1 MKNRESDGRDDGV
14 LASEFSRRSFLAKA
28 GAAGLVVASGG
39 ALANALS
46 AAPASAATKVPLAI
60 KRPSSSVVGS
70 LPKAVQ
76 QYYELATTTPL
87 GPSLFRNWKP
97 KRKPP
102 WKIGFASSFAGNSW
116 RIGTLTRLDNY
127 LIPAYKKAG
136 LISEVITLQ
145 SNLSIPV
152 QIQQIRQLVSE
163 GCDAIFT
170 IAAPPTSLNDAIKY
184 AYENGVLF
192 VVQQGGV
199 TSPYAQQISGNY
211 ALCGKL
217 QATSLGKSMG
227 GKGNVL
233 IVQGIPQAEASADF
247 QRGHEI
253 GLKAYPGIKVTGV
266 VAGTWV
272 DSVAKTAVLEFLTTH
287 PAPLGGIAT
296 QSPGDLGA
304 LQALQATGRKVVPMT
319 IGGEMGPLVYWKDHP
334 GWIGSMYQA
343 WPPGDEMQ
351 ECWEV
356 MMRTLQGQGPKIASV
371 MIGAAA
377 VYYKDLASLLPAKTS
392 VASNQWIEPLQSTWF
407 PSKTMDMYF
416 AHPADPLTWRP

>member
-1 MKNRESDGRDDGV
+1 MR
-14 LASEFSRRSFLAKA
+14 SR
-28 GAAGLVVASGG
+28 
-39 ALANALS
+39 
-46 AAPASAATKVPLAI
+46 SAATT
-60 KRPSSSVVGS
+60 RSV
-70 LPKAVQ
+70 
-76 QYYELATTTPL
+76 E
-87 GPSLFRNWKP
+87 NW
-97 KRKPP
+97 
-102 WKIGFASSFAGNSW
+102 
-116 RIGTLTRLDNY
+116 
-127 LIPAYKKAG
+127 
-136 LISEVITLQ
+136 
-145 SNLSIPV
+145 
-152 QIQQIRQLVSE
+152 
-163 GCDAIFT
+163 
-170 IAAPPTSLNDAIKY
+170 
-184 AYENGVLF
+184 
-192 VVQQGGV
+192 
-199 TSPYAQQISGNY
+199 
-211 ALCGKL
+211 

-334 GWIGSMYQA
+334 SWIGSMYQA

-371 MIGAAA
+371 MIGRPRFTIRILPAFF
-377 VYYKDLASLLPAKTS
+377 LPRRASLRTS
-392 VASNQWIEPLQSTWF
+392 GSSHSRAPGSRARQWTCTSPTPLI
-407 PSKTMDMYF
+407 
-416 AHPADPLTWRP
+416 R

>member
-1 MKNRESDGRDDGV
+1 MKNSQSDGRDDGV
-14 LASEFSRRSFLAKA
+14 LSGEFSRRAFLAKA

-39 ALANALS
+39 ALGSALS
-46 AAPASAATKVPLAI
+46 AAPASATTKVPLTI
-60 KRPSSSVVGS
+60 KRASSSVVGS
-70 LPKAVQ
+70 LPKSVQ

-97 KRKPP
+97 KRNPP

-116 RIGTLTRLDNY
+116 RIGTLTRLNEY

-152 QIQQIRQLVSE
+152 QIQQIRQLVSD

-184 AYENGVLF
+184 AYDNGVLF

-227 GKGNVL
+227 GKGSVL

-253 GLKAYPGIKVTGV
+253 GLKAYPGTSIAGV

-287 PAPLGGIAT
+287 PSPIAGIAT

-304 LQALQATGRKVVPMT
+304 LQALQATGRTIVPMT
-319 IGGEMGPLVYWKDHP
+319 IGGEMGPLVYWKQHP
-334 GWIGSMYQA
+334 RWIESMYQA

-356 MMRTLQGQGPKIASV
+356 MMRTLQGQGPKIASIL
-371 MIGAAA
+371 IGAAA
-377 VYYKDLASLLPAKTS
+377 VYYKDLATLLPANTS
-392 VASNQWIEPLQSTWF
+392 VTSNQWIEPAQSTWF
-407 PSKTMDMYF
+407 PSSVMNSYF
-416 AHPADPLTWRP
+416 NKPHDPLTWRP

>member
-14 LASEFSRRSFLAKA
+14 LASEFSRRAFLAKA

-127 LIPAYKKAG
+127 LIPVYKKAG

-272 DSVAKTAVLEFLTTH
+272 DSVAKTAPGASRRDRDAVAWR
-287 PAPLGGIAT
+287 PRCVAG
-296 QSPGDLGA
+296 SPGNRS
-304 LQALQATGRKVVPMT
+304 Q
-319 IGGEMGPLVYWKDHP
+319 GGTYDHRRR
-334 GWIGSMYQA
+334 
-343 WPPGDEMQ
+343 D
-351 ECWEV
+351 
-356 MMRTLQGQGPKIASV
+356 
-371 MIGAAA
+371 GAARLLERPPKLDR
-377 VYYKDLASLLPAKTS
+377 VYVPGLASRRRDARVLGSHDADLAGSGAKNRQRHDRGGRGLL
-392 VASNQWIEPLQSTWF
+392 
-407 PSKTMDMYF
+407 
-416 AHPADPLTWRP
+416 